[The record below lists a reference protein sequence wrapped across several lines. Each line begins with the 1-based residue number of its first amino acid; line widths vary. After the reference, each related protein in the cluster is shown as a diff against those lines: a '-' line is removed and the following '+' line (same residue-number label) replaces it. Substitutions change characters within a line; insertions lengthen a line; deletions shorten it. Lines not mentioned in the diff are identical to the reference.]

1 MINFKTRMPIPILIG
16 IAFGIFFTLS
26 CSSFQ
31 QSSSD
36 DSANTTLEN
45 YQEQLEEIN
54 NRLTNDPQNR
64 ELQIQKAEI
73 LYGITSSVPDPSQR
87 TVYYQNL
94 RDIANTQRQTGGE
107 VHPRLKEIITKA
119 WSSEQ
124 GDGIRLLQLDR
135 SDYLDQQFTRISA
148 HFGNAIVIN
157 PDSLVTYNLLAN
169 TYYRHGDL
177 NDAIS
182 TLETA
187 AGISGDLDM
196 DIGEKLAYLYL
207 ESGDIENSISLY
219 KELNTQNPSDPH
231 IRHGLA
237 NAYILNQQHTEAIG
251 ILRSLTEDYPSRFE
265 YKEALA
271 TELYFLLSAQL
282 ETVKMD
288 GDDTLLTLSAAEN
301 SMNLI
306 DEISELFDSLDQN
319 LPASEEQMLRAASF
333 YHKTGIQLSELIA
346 YSNPELSDDLENRYI
361 GMFEE
366 ALPLWEKLADNNP
379 GNLNYVRN
387 LYDIYVRLDMDEEAE
402 NLQRS
407 FNL

>member
-1 MINFKTRMPIPILIG
+1 MPIPIFIG

-26 CSSFQ
+26 CSSLK

-36 DSANTTLEN
+36 QAAGTTVESYLN
-45 YQEQLEEIN
+45 QLEEIN
-54 NRLTNDPQNR
+54 NRINNDPENR
-64 ELQIQKAEI
+64 DLQLQKAEI
-73 LYGITSSVPDPSQR
+73 LYRITSAIPDPAQR
-87 TVYYQNL
+87 TTYYQNL
-94 RDIANTQRQTGGE
+94 TDIASYQRQSGGE
-107 VHPRLKEIITKA
+107 VHPKLKEIITKA

-124 GDGIRLLQLDR
+124 GDGVRLLQLDR
-135 SDYLDQQFTRISA
+135 TDYLDQQFVRISA
-148 HFGNAIVIN
+148 HFENAIVIN
-157 PDSLVTYNLLAN
+157 TDSLVTYNLLAN
-169 TYYRHGDL
+169 TYYRHGNL
-177 NDAIS
+177 SDANS

-187 AGISGDLDM
+187 AGISGELNR

-219 KELNTQNPSDPH
+219 NKLHTQYPADPH

-251 ILRSLTEDYPSRFE
+251 ILRSLTDNYPSRFE

-271 TELYFLLSAQL
+271 TELYFLLSAEL
-282 ETVKMD
+282 ESTIVS
-288 GDDTLLTLSAAEN
+288 DDDSLLTTAEAGN
-301 SMNLI
+301 FMIMI
-306 DEISELFDSLDQN
+306 DEISELFESLQEN
-319 LPASEEQMLRAASF
+319 LPASEEQMFRAASF
-333 YHKTGIQLSELIA
+333 YHKTGLKLSEIKP
-346 YSNPELSDDLENRYI
+346 YSSPELAEDLERRHIRMY
-361 GMFEE
+361 EK

-387 LYDIYVRLDMDEEAE
+387 LYDIYIRLDMDEEAE